1 MTYIPKKPMIP
12 PNTARYM
19 LLGKLLGNPTPTN
32 RSCATSVII
41 MLEEPMVAVRDAPI
55 LLRPVEYD
63 NDPTNGSNEN
73 TIKITTM
80 IISCWL
86 FSIL

>member
-32 RSCATSVII
+32 RSCAKSVII

-55 LLRPVEYD
+55 LFRPVEYD
-63 NDPTNGSNEN
+63 SDPTNGSKEN
-73 TIKITTM
+73 AIKITTM
-80 IISCWL
+80 SIS
-86 FSIL
+86 

>member
-1 MTYIPKKPMIP
+1 MTYMPKKPMVP
-12 PNTARYM
+12 PNAARYM
-19 LLGKLLGNPTPTN
+19 LLGKLPGNPTSTN
-32 RSCATSVII
+32 SSCATSVIM

-63 NDPTNGSNEN
+63 NDPTNGSNEKSTK
-73 TIKITTM
+73 TIIM

>member
-1 MTYIPKKPMIP
+1 MMP

-19 LLGKLLGNPTPTN
+19 LVGKLVGNPISAN
-32 RSCATSVII
+32 RSWATRVIM

-73 TIKITTM
+73 IIKITMTL
-80 IISCWL
+80 ISCWL
-86 FSIL
+86 FSML